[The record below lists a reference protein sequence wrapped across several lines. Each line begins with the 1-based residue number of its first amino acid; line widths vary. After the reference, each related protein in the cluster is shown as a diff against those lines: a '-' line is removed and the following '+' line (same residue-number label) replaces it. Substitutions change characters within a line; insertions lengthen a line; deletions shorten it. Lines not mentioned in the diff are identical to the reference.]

1 MYEFD
6 NSRDRFTGSE
16 DILIKSTP
24 GVPVNRRTLLRG
36 GAASLLAAPFLR
48 LLERPARAAE
58 LGVAQRLLVMHSPN
72 GTIPAHW
79 RPSGTGAGYTFPA
92 GSILAPLA
100 GLESDLLVIDGM
112 DFNTGDNHE
121 GGMRA
126 MLTAGGDISIDQVV
140 ADQIGASTRFRSLEL
155 SAQTSAWGG
164 STQTRMVYRDG
175 VFITPDDDPLNAWER
190 LFGDLGDDKLLAR
203 RMSVLDRANEE
214 LASLQ
219 GRLGAEERVRLDQ
232 HLEALRS
239 VERSLQ
245 GGGTCESPVAPASV
259 STQDNDRFPD
269 VTRAQM
275 DLAVQALA
283 CGATNVCSVQL
294 SHTVSPVVFTWLGK
308 SEGHHGLSHADDGNT
323 AAVADFVACEQWYAE
338 QFRYL
343 VDSLA
348 ALPDPVTGASM
359 LESTVVLWAKELGD
373 SRAHVCRGVPWIMA
387 GKGNGFFSPGRLVN
401 LDGGTHDGVLT
412 SIANAFG
419 VDIPSFGIGTAGPTA
434 VLR

>member
-1 MYEFD
+1 MLVPGCVLPDAWLRD
-6 NSRDRFTGSE
+6 NPYSS
-16 DILIKSTP
+16 SH

-48 LLERPARAAE
+48 LLEGSARAAE
-58 LGVAQRLLVMHSPN
+58 LGVAQRLLIVHSPN
-72 GTIPAHW
+72 GTIPQHW
-79 RPSGTGAGYTFPA
+79 RPSGSGAGYTFPS
-92 GSILAPLA
+92 GSILEPLA
-100 GLESDLLVIDGM
+100 GLESELLVLDDM

-126 MLTAGGDISIDQVV
+126 MLTAGGDTSIDQVV

-155 SAQTSAWGG
+155 AAQTSAWGG
-164 STQTRMVYRDG
+164 SAQTRMVYRDG
-175 VFITPDDDPLNAWER
+175 SFVTPDDDPLNAWQR
-190 LFGDLGDDKLLAR
+190 LFGDLGDGKLLSR

-214 LASLQ
+214 LAALQ
-219 GRLGAEERVRLDQ
+219 GQLGAEERARLEL

-245 GGGTCESPVAPASV
+245 SSSSCESPQAPPYT

-269 VTRAQM
+269 VTRAQL

-283 CGATNVCSVQL
+283 CGATNVCTVQL
-294 SHTVSPVVFTWLGK
+294 SHTVSPVVFTWLGQ
-308 SEGHHGLSHADDGNT
+308 SEGHHGLSHADDENT
-323 AAVADFVACEQWYAE
+323 AAVNDFVACERWYAE

-343 VDSLA
+343 LDALL
-348 ALPDPVTGASM
+348 ALPDPTTGASM
-359 LESTVVLWAKELGD
+359 LDSTVVLWAKELGD
-373 SRAHVCRGVPWIMA
+373 SREHVCRGVPWVMA
-387 GKGNGFFSPGRLVN
+387 GRGNGFFSPGRLVN

-419 VDIPSFGIGTAGPTA
+419 VDIERFGVGTAGPVG